1 MKNKLLIIVFLIS
14 FFSAFSQKKESVIKL
29 LRTGFVYGFSAQ
41 NKYIRQDSD
50 YMYKSNIFKFSN
62 HFHLYKKPKY
72 AWEITAEASYYSSKH
87 ECYNI
92 WHEYFTSSSDIEGE
106 RARFLPLKHMN
117 EYVLNFGI
125 LYRRRLTDSFSAYA
139 TGSVGPM
146 YIDTDSERLKKGFA
160 FSDIF
165 ALGLNYKWN
174 KISIDARTMIRH
186 VSNADL
192 KYPNFGYNAVGF
204 EFGAYFELK

>member
-1 MKNKLLIIVFLIS
+1 MKLKFLFIFYFLFFVFCYSQDTIPKL
-14 FFSAFSQKKESVIKL
+14 KW

-50 YMYKSNIFKFSN
+50 YLYNSNTYKFSN
-62 HFHLYKKPKY
+62 HFHLYKKNRY
-72 AWEITAEASYYSSKH
+72 SWEITAEASYYKSKH

-92 WHEYFTSSSDIEGE
+92 WHEYFTSSSNIEAE
-106 RARFLPLKHMN
+106 RARFLPLKDMN

-125 LYRRRLTDSFSAYA
+125 LYRGWLSENLSFYA
-139 TGSVGPM
+139 NGSIGPM
-146 YIDTDSERLKKGFA
+146 YIDTGSERLKKGFA

-165 ALGLNYKWN
+165 ALGFNYKKN
-174 KISIDARTMIRH
+174 RFSVDIKTMIRH
-186 VSNADL
+186 VSNANL

-204 EFGAYFELK
+204 ELGTYFEIK